1 MRLDMAGHIIKSDVK
16 MCIGSGSF
24 LMNLVMVNQEIE
36 SEAGMCKQGL
46 LITWAYRDCYGILEM
61 VGVVVV
67 VVMYIGNRIF
77 KSY

>member
-1 MRLDMAGHIIKSDVK
+1 MANHEVKSEVGS
-16 MCIGSGSF
+16 CIDQRSF
-24 LMNLVMVNQEIE
+24 SISYVTAGKEIE

-46 LITWAYRDCYGILEM
+46 LITWAYRDCSGILEM